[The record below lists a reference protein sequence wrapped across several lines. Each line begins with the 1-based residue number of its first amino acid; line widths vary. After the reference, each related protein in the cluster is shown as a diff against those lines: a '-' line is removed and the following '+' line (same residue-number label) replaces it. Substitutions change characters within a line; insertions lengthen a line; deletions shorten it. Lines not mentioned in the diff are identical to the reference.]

1 MRHVTCKLLSRP
13 VTFRVESPK
22 APAILVVFS
31 WARRGRGVEMLDY
44 VDLPANK
51 DGAKMVAGRV
61 DT

>member
-1 MRHVTCKLLSRP
+1 MSHASYFLVRLPFVLSHR
-13 VTFRVESPK
+13 RR
-22 APAILVVFS
+22 LQS
-31 WARRGRGVEMLDY
+31 WWYLAGHGEGRGVEMLDY